1 MLGASRPPE
10 LLLKTRKAERVSALA
25 DPSCSLAG
33 QTHKNTYLIS
43 FFRLWTDLKVD

>member
-1 MLGASRPPE
+1 VVRRSVK
-10 LLLKTRKAERVSALA
+10 LLLKNPKAEIESPRALA